1 MLQDGVYNKAIYW
14 PEELQIKITAYQQF
28 KYFLRPTRHYFS
40 RCKKWHL
47 PFNCYKALMYGEVI
61 EAEIWNNCLMKM
73 VTRLPDRKNKRIS
86 LCAVIIPCPGAGEAI
101 VKTVWL
107 NKTDDNHSTLN
118 KKNYILEK
126 VLIKVDEGDRI

>member
-1 MLQDGVYNKAIYW
+1 MLQNGIYNKVVYW
-14 PEELQIKITAYQQF
+14 PEELQIKIAAYQQF
-28 KYFLRPTRHYFS
+28 KYFLRPTHHYFT

-61 EAEIWNNCLMKM
+61 EAEIQNNCLMKM
-73 VTRLPDRKNKRIS
+73 VIRLPDKKNKNIS
-86 LCAVIIPCPGAGEAI
+86 LCAVIIPCPGIGKAI

-118 KKNYILEK
+118 KNNYILKSIDKE
-126 VLIKVDEGDRI
+126 DW